1 MVRPKLTW
9 PEGQRIAQYAA
20 ALAAI
25 AAVTFALLP
34 LRSVLHNAVVPL
46 IYVIVVLFLATAW
59 RMGPAIVASVAGAL
73 AYDFFFIPPYD
84 LAINLQDTDELTAV
98 SAFLI
103 TSVTAGQLSAR
114 AKRRAEEA
122 EAGRKKIEC
131 LYANLQQENT
141 ARMRA
146 QGLLEKQAAELQDQ
160 AQLLDLAHD
169 AIMVRDLDGRIIFWN
184 QGAEQRYGWSKDEA
198 LNQRTHE
205 LFKTEFPQPLE
216 EIRTTLRQA
225 GFWEGELRHIRKDG
239 RSLVVASRWVL
250 KPGSS
255 TQAPGIL
262 EINNDVTERKQAEEA
277 LRRAHDELEVRVRER
292 TSELKSSNESLQ
304 LEIQERK
311 RTEAALALR
320 SDELARSN
328 AELEQF
334 AYVASHDL
342 QEPLRM
348 VGSFVQLLE
357 RRYKD
362 VLDAKGREHIGY
374 AVDGARRMQML
385 IQDLLAFSRVGTQGK
400 DFTPTNFNSVVRSV
414 LNNLREAIGESGAK
428 VVCDPLP
435 TLPADDTQIGQLF
448 QNLIS
453 NAVKFRGER
462 SPTIQI
468 TAEPSDA
475 HWKFAVKD
483 NGIGIDQR
491 HSERIFLIFQR
502 LHNRREYVGTGIGL
516 AICKK
521 IVDRHGGR
529 IWVESEPGEGST
541 FLFTLPNKG
550 GSRHGSDQSC

>member
-1 MVRPKLTW
+1 VVRPQLTW
-9 PEGQRIAQYAA
+9 PKGQRIAHYVA

-25 AAVTFALLP
+25 AAVTVLLFP
-34 LRSVLHNAVVPL
+34 LRGVLHNSVIPL
-46 IYVIVVLFLATAW
+46 VYLVVVLFIATAW
-59 RMGPAIVASVAGAL
+59 RMGPAIVGSLAGSI

-122 EAGRKKIEC
+122 EAGRKKIES
-131 LYANLQQENT
+131 LYAGLQQENA

-146 QGLLEKQAAELQDQ
+146 QELLEKQAAELQEQ

-169 AIMVRDLDGRIIFWN
+169 AIVVRDLDGRIMFWN
-184 QGAEQRYGWSKDEA
+184 QGASQRYGWSKNEA

-205 LFKTEFPQPLE
+205 LLKTEFPQPLK
-216 EIRTTLRQA
+216 EINASLQQE
-225 GFWEGELRHIRKDG
+225 GFWEGELRHTRKDG
-239 RSLVVASRWVL
+239 RNIVVVSRWVL

-255 TQAPGIL
+255 TQAPGVL
-262 EINNDVTERKQAEEA
+262 EINSDVTERKQAEEA

-292 TSELKSSNESLQ
+292 TSELRSSNESLQ
-304 LEIQERK
+304 LEVQERK

-320 SDELARSN
+320 SEELTRSN

-400 DFTPTNFNSVVRSV
+400 EFTPTNFNSVVRSV

-428 VVCDPLP
+428 VKCDPLP
-435 TLPADDTQIGQLF
+435 TLRADGTQIGQLF

-453 NAVKFRGER
+453 NAVKFRGEH

-468 TAEPSDA
+468 TAEPTDNC
-475 HWKFAVKD
+475 WKFAVRD

-502 LHNRREYVGTGIGL
+502 LHSRREYVGTGIGL

-550 GSRHGSDQSC
+550 GGRHGPDESC

>member
-9 PEGQRIAQYAA
+9 PEGQRIGHYAA
-20 ALAAI
+20 ALVAVAAAT
-25 AAVTFALLP
+25 AALYP
-34 LRSVLHNAVVPL
+34 LRGVVHNTVAPL
-46 IYVIVVLFLATAW
+46 VYLIVVLFLATAW
-59 RMGPAIVASVAGAL
+59 RMGPAIIGSVAGAL
-73 AYDFFFIPPYD
+73 AYDYFFLPPYD
-84 LAINLQDTDELTAV
+84 AFNLQDRDELTAV
-98 SAFLI
+98 TAFLI
-103 TSVTAGQLSAR
+103 TSVTAGQLSTR

-122 EAGRKKIEC
+122 EARRKQIES
-131 LYANLQQENT
+131 LYGDLREENA
-141 ARMRA
+141 ARTRA
-146 QGLLEKQAAELQDQ
+146 QEVLEKQAAELQEQ

-169 AIMVRDLDGRIIFWN
+169 AIMVREFDGRILFWS
-184 QGAEQRYGWSKDEA
+184 QGASERYGWSKDEA
-198 LNQRTHE
+198 LGQRTHE

-216 EIRTTLRQA
+216 EIMATLERA
-225 GFWEGELRHIRKDG
+225 GFWEGELGHICKDSRG
-239 RSLVVASRWVL
+239 IVVASRWVL
-250 KPGSS
+250 KPRSR
-255 TQAPGIL
+255 TQGPGIL
-262 EINNDVTERKQAEEA
+262 EINNDITERKRAEEA
-277 LRRAHDELEVRVRER
+277 LRRAHDELDIRVRQR
-292 TSELKSSNESLQ
+292 TSELMWSNELLQ

-311 RTEAALALR
+311 GTEAALARR
-320 SDELARSN
+320 SEELARSN

-400 DFTPTNFNSVVRSV
+400 EFTPTNFDNVVRLV
-414 LNNLREAIGESGAK
+414 LSNLREAISESGTK
-428 VVCDPLP
+428 VDCASLP
-435 TLPADDTQIGQLF
+435 TLPADDTQMVQLF

-453 NAVKFRGER
+453 NAVKFRGEQNPR
-462 SPTIQI
+462 IHI

-475 HWKFAVKD
+475 SWKFAVKD
-483 NGIGIDQR
+483 NGIGIDPR

-502 LHNRREYVGTGIGL
+502 LHNRREYAGTGIGL

-521 IVDRHGGR
+521 IVDRHGGK
-529 IWVESEPGEGST
+529 IWVESEPGKGST

-550 GSRHGSDQSC
+550 GGRHGSYESR

>member
-1 MVRPKLTW
+1 MRPNLKW
-9 PEGQRIAQYAA
+9 PEGQRIAHYAA

-25 AAVTFALLP
+25 AAVTLALLP
-34 LRSVLHNAVVPL
+34 LRGVLHNAVIPL
-46 IYVIVVLFLATAW
+46 FYLIVVLFLATAW

-73 AYDFFFIPPYD
+73 SFDFFFLPPYYD
-84 LAINLQDTDELTAV
+84 FNLGDRDELTAV

-103 TSVTAGQLSAR
+103 TSVTAGQLSSR
-114 AKRRAEEA
+114 AKRRTEEA

-146 QGLLEKQAAELQDQ
+146 QKLLEKQAAELQEQ

-169 AIMVRDLDGRIIFWN
+169 AIMVREEDGRIVFWN
-184 QGAEQRYGWSKDEA
+184 QGAAQRYGWSKDDA
-198 LNQRTHE
+198 VGQRTHK
-205 LFKTEFPQPLE
+205 LFKTEFPRPLE
-216 EIRTTLRQA
+216 EIKATLQRE
-225 GFWEGELRHIRKDG
+225 GFWEGELRHTCKDG
-239 RSLVVASRWVL
+239 RNIVVASRWVL

-277 LRRAHDELEVRVRER
+277 LRRAHDELEIRVQER
-292 TSELKSSNESLQ
+292 TIELKSNNELLQ

-320 SDELARSN
+320 SEELARSN

-362 VLDAKGREHIGY
+362 VLDAKGREHISY

-400 DFTPTNFNSVVRSV
+400 EFAPTNFNSVVRSV

-428 VVCDPLP
+428 VNCAPLP
-435 TLPADDTQIGQLF
+435 TLPADDSQMGQLF

-453 NAVKFRGER
+453 NAVKFRGEQGP
-462 SPTIQI
+462 SIQI

-491 HSERIFLIFQR
+491 HSDRIFLIFQR
-502 LHNRREYVGTGIGL
+502 LHNRREYAGTGIGL

-521 IVDRHGGR
+521 IVDRHGGK
-529 IWVESEPGEGST
+529 IWVESEPGKGST